1 MEETMYK
8 LPEDD
13 LKLLNK
19 LLLMKDLN
27 PEDGYSKE
35 KVIEYINANRELEEA
50 ELNQIRNYV
59 LDKNL
64 EYGFYKNGEP
74 NELGYATEE
83 LGDKLFYI
91 MEDELNMYTLYDT
104 LNDIE
109 KELAGN
115 DFIRIHQSYL
125 VNMKHIVKMSRNKNG
140 RHDAVLSNG
149 IKLGIPK
156 ARYKKVDETFIAYK
170 GVW

>member
-1 MEETMYK
+1 MYK
-8 LPEDD
+8 LSEDD

-35 KVIEYINANRELEEA
+35 KVIEYVKADRELEEA

-64 EYGFYKNGEP
+64 EYGFYSNDEP

-91 MEDELNMYTLYDT
+91 MEEETDE
-104 LNDIE
+104 
-109 KELAGN
+109 
-115 DFIRIHQSYL
+115 
-125 VNMKHIVKMSRNKNG
+125 
-140 RHDAVLSNG
+140 
-149 IKLGIPK
+149 
-156 ARYKKVDETFIAYK
+156 
-170 GVW
+170 

>member
-1 MEETMYK
+1 MYK
-8 LPEDD
+8 LAEDD

-35 KVIEYINANRELEEA
+35 KVVEYINADRELEEA

-64 EYGFYKNGEP
+64 EYGFYSNDEP

-91 MEDELNMYTLYDT
+91 MEEENDE
-104 LNDIE
+104 
-109 KELAGN
+109 
-115 DFIRIHQSYL
+115 
-125 VNMKHIVKMSRNKNG
+125 
-140 RHDAVLSNG
+140 
-149 IKLGIPK
+149 
-156 ARYKKVDETFIAYK
+156 
-170 GVW
+170 